1 MRHPLEAV
9 PHEARRR
16 VLVPLLGATALILA
30 AWLVAVAPMSNER
43 APLSVS
49 SFGTAW
55 TVERARWMMESW
67 DERARISG
75 AFGIGFDFLQ
85 LVVYPAT
92 FALACAWVAQSLR
105 TKGRKRLAA
114 ACVLVAWGQW
124 LAALCGTI
132 QNAVMMALLLG
143 SSPEG
148 WLKVSYFCTILKL
161 LLLSLGPAF
170 ALLGFLVARTGRAR
184 HASPASA

>member
-1 MRHPLEAV
+1 MRHLSVAAP
-9 PHEARRR
+9 PEARGR
-16 VLVPLLGATALILA
+16 VLVSLLVAAALILL
-30 AWLVAVAPMSNER
+30 AWLITVAPMSNER

-55 TVERARWMMESW
+55 SVERARWMMESW
-67 DERARISG
+67 DGRARLSG
-75 AFGIGFDFLQ
+75 AFGIGFDFLN
-85 LVVYPAT
+85 LAVYAT
-92 FALACAWVAQSLR
+92 AFSLACAWVAQSLR
-105 TKGRKRLAA
+105 AAGRGWLAA

-124 LAALCGTI
+124 LAVLCGTV

-143 SSPEG
+143 ATPEG

-170 ALLGFLVARTGRAR
+170 ALLGALISARAR
-184 HASPASA
+184 RVASA

>member
-1 MRHPLEAV
+1 MVHPFEAV
-9 PHEARRR
+9 PREWRGR
-16 VLVPLLGATALILA
+16 LFVPLLVATALILA
-30 AWLVAVAPMSNER
+30 LWVVTVAPMSNER

-55 TVERARWMMESW
+55 TVERARGMMESW
-67 DERARISG
+67 DERARLSG

-85 LVVYPAT
+85 LVVYSIT

-105 TKGRKRLAA
+105 AAGWNMLATA
-114 ACVLVAWGQW
+114 GALVAWGQF
-124 LAALCGTI
+124 AAVLCGTV

-161 LLLSLGPAF
+161 LLLFLGPAF
-170 ALLGFLVARTGRAR
+170 ALLGSVVSTRSGRR
-184 HASPASA
+184 ASA